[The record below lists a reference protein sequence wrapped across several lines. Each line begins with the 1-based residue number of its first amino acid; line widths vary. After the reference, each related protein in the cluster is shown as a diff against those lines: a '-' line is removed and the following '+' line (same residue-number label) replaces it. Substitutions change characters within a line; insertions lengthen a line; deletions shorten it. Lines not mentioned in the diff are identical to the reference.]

1 MSSGCREK
9 IPENIRK
16 SASCG
21 RQNMGKIVQAV
32 VYEQV
37 ILSTILFGSNLF
49 YMVHNYFINVRI

>member
-9 IPENIRK
+9 IPENIRR

-21 RQNMGKIVQAV
+21 RQKNMGKIVQAV

-37 ILSTILFGSNLF
+37 ILSTILFGNNLF
-49 YMVHNYFINVRI
+49 LYGA